1 MKKRSF
7 AALALALCFT
17 LSLMALPAS
26 AAGSASSGPEEV
38 IYAKLDAS
46 GNLLSAYA
54 VVALNGDAGEE
65 VTHYGTYSAVQNLT
79 DTSPIA
85 YEDGA
90 VTATLPEGGRLYYEA
105 TLEDAELPWD
115 ISLTYTLDGEEIDP
129 SELGGRS
136 GALEIGL
143 SVTENSAAPGD
154 FAASQMLQITVTLD
168 SALCKNIAAE
178 GGTIANSGGDKTIAF
193 TVLPGA
199 EADYTISADVENFTM
214 AGLTIAGVE
223 YDVASAMGDTT
234 EITDGVE
241 QITGAISE
249 LSSGTA
255 ALASGANSLASGA
268 SSFGSGLSTLSA
280 GSADIVSG
288 SEQIS
293 AALGQITSALSG
305 ADASAAGGSIDL
317 SALAQLPAGLE
328 QAASALEQ
336 AGGALSQLAEGYSA
350 AYPALQQAVEAI
362 PEASVT
368 EEDIGALMALAPD
381 NAALA
386 ALVANYQAAQTVKAV
401 WAQTSAAFEA
411 VQDNLP
417 TLAEGVNTAAASLRQ
432 TAEQISAAMSA
443 TGGEIDLSSL
453 LTLASGLGEL
463 AQNYAAFHEGLV
475 SYTSGVDTLAGNW
488 SSVYSGISSLAG
500 GAGELSSGVSALDA
514 ETSQIPELIGSLT
527 GGSSGDDEDGSGS
540 ERASFLDERNT
551 DTASVQF
558 VIMTD
563 GISAPEEPAGSEPVA
578 EDLGFF
584 ENLWNKFLDLF
595 R

>member
-1 MKKRSF
+1 
-7 AALALALCFT
+7 
-17 LSLMALPAS
+17 
-26 AAGSASSGPEEV
+26 
-38 IYAKLDAS
+38 
-46 GNLLSAYA
+46 
-54 VVALNGDAGEE
+54 
-65 VTHYGTYSAVQNLT
+65 
-79 DTSPIA
+79 
-85 YEDGA
+85 
-90 VTATLPEGGRLYYEA
+90 
-105 TLEDAELPWD
+105 
-115 ISLTYTLDGEEIDP
+115 
-129 SELGGRS
+129 
-136 GALEIGL
+136 
-143 SVTENSAAPGD
+143 
-154 FAASQMLQITVTLD
+154 
-168 SALCKNIAAE
+168 
-178 GGTIANSGGDKTIAF
+178 
-193 TVLPGA
+193 
-199 EADYTISADVENFTM
+199 
-214 AGLTIAGVE
+214 
-223 YDVASAMGDTT
+223 
-234 EITDGVE
+234 
-241 QITGAISE
+241 
-249 LSSGTA
+249 
-255 ALASGANSLASGA
+255 
-268 SSFGSGLSTLSA
+268 
-280 GSADIVSG
+280 
-288 SEQIS
+288 
-293 AALGQITSALSG
+293 
-305 ADASAAGGSIDL
+305 
-317 SALAQLPAGLE
+317 
-328 QAASALEQ
+328 
-336 AGGALSQLAEGYSA
+336 
-350 AYPALQQAVEAI
+350 
-362 PEASVT
+362 
-368 EEDIGALMALAPD
+368 MALAPD

-401 WAQTSAAFEA
+401 WAQASAAFEA

-488 SSVYSGISSLAG
+488 SSVYSGIRSLAG

-595 R
+595 RSTPIKNGSRRGRNPPAAFYALRRYISNVRYCIASARCAGSILSLPSRSAIVRATRSIRS